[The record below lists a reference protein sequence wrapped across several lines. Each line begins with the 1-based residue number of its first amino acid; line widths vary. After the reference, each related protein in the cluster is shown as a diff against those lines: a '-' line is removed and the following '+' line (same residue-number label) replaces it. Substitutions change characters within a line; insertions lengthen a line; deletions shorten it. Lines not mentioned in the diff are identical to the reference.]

1 MSPGTKTRLLQGL
14 RRQLP
19 HLGLT
24 QQLRLGFGLVAL
36 TTAISGA
43 LSVAGFQRVARH
55 AEAAALV
62 LEEKIQSGESGSQAA
77 NGHWGN
83 PYLAADGSYR
93 GDHDGQIPQRV
104 PGADPDHVLARLR
117 AVSANARRSETHAMG
132 FAVAAGLF
140 ALAASIGLIQRI
152 RTPLKA
158 LSDALRLP
166 GGSCDDD
173 QDKHTGPAEVDLG
186 AAVQAAQAFQ
196 SEALE
201 ARTRLADAEVKG
213 AQLAQTNDELE
224 GFVRSVT
231 HDLKAPLAS
240 MTGFLRI
247 ARESIEEGDTKGA
260 IPLLARAEQASLR
273 ADKLVREL
281 LELAKIGRSGEPE
294 AVHVGDEVTKALDEL
309 EAAITTAGMA
319 VDVNPRLGVA
329 FVDPRALRQIL
340 GNIIGN
346 AVKYGSSGPAPM
358 LRIASV
364 ETNRGLQVRI
374 SDNGPGIPAGA
385 RGRAFAPFERL
396 TDSCEGSGLGLSLV
410 ERAMANAGGTV
421 TVEDTPGGGATF
433 VLHFPSP
440 TEWGLMESTFST
452 DMEPAA
458 GTTETHQYG
467 D

>member
-1 MSPGTKTRLLQGL
+1 MSPGTKSRLFQGL

-55 AEAAALV
+55 AEAASLV
-62 LEEKIQSGESGSQAA
+62 LAEKIESGEAGARAPDWYWESSHSAV
-77 NGHWGN
+77 
-83 PYLAADGSYR
+83 DGEERR
-93 GDHDGQIPQRV
+93 GIA
-104 PGADPDHVLARLR
+104 GADPKQVLARLR

-132 FAVAAGLF
+132 FAVAAGLL
-140 ALAASIGLIQRI
+140 ALAASLGLIQRI
-152 RTPLKA
+152 RGPLRA
-158 LSDALRLP
+158 LSDALHLP
-166 GGSCDDD
+166 RRPDSGEDN
-173 QDKHTGPAEVDLG
+173 DKPSLGAEVDLG
-186 AAVQAAQAFQ
+186 AAVQAAQVFQ
-196 SEALE
+196 TEAIE

-247 ARESIEEGDTKGA
+247 AREALEEGDTQGA
-260 IPLLARAEQASLR
+260 IPLLRRAEQASLR

-294 AVHVGDEVTKALDEL
+294 ALHIGDEIARTLDEL
-309 EAAITTAGMA
+309 DGAIAAADMA
-319 VDVNPRLGVA
+319 IDVTPQLGVA
-329 FVDPRALRQIL
+329 FIDPRAMRQIL
-340 GNIIGN
+340 GNVIGN
-346 AVKYGSSGPAPM
+346 AVKYGSSDAAPV
-358 LRIASV
+358 LRIAS
-364 ETNRGLQVRI
+364 TQTGRGLQVRI
-374 SDNGPGIPAGA
+374 SDNGPGIPLGA

-396 TDSCEGSGLGLSLV
+396 TDSGEGSGLGLSLV

-440 TEWGLMESTFST
+440 AEWGLVENAIPS
-452 DMEPAA
+452 DMEPAS
-458 GTTETHQYG
+458 GTSEAHEYG